1 MRRFWCVGL
10 LETIRLVFLR
20 DDHNSKALFNESR
33 VIPSLDCI
41 QSVVPGNMGMFNES
55 RVIPS
60 LDCIQSVVPG
70 NMGID
75 KTGLPSTASHV
86 VPEDAHFLVSPR
98 GVLSHT
104 SRVGLV
110 TDIVAEVMGPLSAGA
125 VWLLP

>member
-1 MRRFWCVGL
+1 MHRRQRMGLSMRRFWCVGL
-10 LETIRLVFLR
+10 LETIRLVYLR

-41 QSVVPGNMGMFNES
+41 QSVVPGNMG
-55 RVIPS
+55 
-60 LDCIQSVVPG
+60 
-70 NMGID
+70 ID
-75 KTGLPSTASHV
+75 KIGLPSSASHV

-110 TDIVAEVMGPLSAGA
+110 TDIVAEVMGPLSTGA

>member
-1 MRRFWCVGL
+1 MKTCAQTAAYGT
-10 LETIRLVFLR
+10 EHAQILVRGPSGNYSPRYLR
-20 DDHNSKALFNESR
+20 NDHNSKVL
-33 VIPSLDCI
+33 
-41 QSVVPGNMGMFNES
+41 FNES

-75 KTGLPSTASHV
+75 KIGLPSSASHV

-110 TDIVAEVMGPLSAGA
+110 TDIVAEVKGPLSTGA

>member
-10 LETIRLVFLR
+10 LETIRLVYLR

-41 QSVVPGNMGMFNES
+41 QSVVPGNMG
-55 RVIPS
+55 
-60 LDCIQSVVPG
+60 
-70 NMGID
+70 ID
-75 KTGLPSTASHV
+75 KTGLPSSASHV

-110 TDIVAEVMGPLSAGA
+110 MDIVAEVMGPLSTGA